1 MSGHNKWSKIKRAKG
16 AADAK
21 RSKQYSKI
29 LKEVA
34 VAVRESGP
42 DPDSNPRLRLL
53 VQNARGCNM
62 PKDTLMRAINKA
74 SDKDAA
80 VLQEIT
86 FECHANHGIALFIE
100 CLSDNNMRTVANI
113 RSIMNKNGGTMETNG
128 SLSFLFTRKGVF
140 VIPRKPDMNID
151 ELEMTLIDGGLEEME
166 VDDDYITLYTAY
178 EDFGNMVKMLEEL
191 NIECESAELQRIPN
205 TSSTTWRFPTI
216 SKRNNEVIFSPH
228 SGRQPRRHD
237 FPCRRGAE
245 GGRPHPGGGYP
256 HLAGGD
262 AALRH
267 NHTPAALPYL

>member
-34 VAVRESGP
+34 VAVREGGP

-62 PKDTLMRAINKA
+62 PKDTLMRAISKA

-86 FECHANHGIALFIE
+86 FECHVSHGIALFIE
-100 CLSDNNMRTVANI
+100 CLSDNNMRTVANV

-128 SLSFLFTRKGVF
+128 SLSFAFTRKGVF
-140 VIPRKPDMNID
+140 VVPRKPEMDVE
-151 ELEMTLIDGGLEEME
+151 ELEMNLIDGGLDEME
-166 VDDDYITLYTAY
+166 VDDEYLTLYTAY
-178 EDFGNMVKMLEEL
+178 EDFGNMVKTLEEMG
-191 NIECESAELQRIPN
+191 IECESAELQRIAN
-205 TSSTTWRFPTI
+205 TPREIDTDTI
-216 SKRNNEVIFSPH
+216 RKVMKVINLLEEDDDVTNVF
-228 SGRQPRRHD
+228 HD
-237 FPCRRGAE
+237 MDIPDDFE
-245 GGRPHPGGGYP
+245 EEE
-256 HLAGGD
+256 
-262 AALRH
+262 
-267 NHTPAALPYL
+267 

>member
-100 CLSDNNMRTVANI
+100 CLSDNNMRTVANV
-113 RSIMNKNGGTMETNG
+113 RSIMNKFGGTMETNG

-140 VIPRKPDMNID
+140 VIPRKTEMDVE
-151 ELEMTLIDGGLEEME
+151 ELEMSLIDGGLEEME
-166 VDDDYITLYTAY
+166 VDDEYLTLYTAY
-178 EDFGNMVKMLEEL
+178 EDFGNMVKMLEDMK
-191 NIECESAELQRIPN
+191 IECESAELQRIPN
-205 TSSTTWRFPTI
+205 TTRSIDADSMR
-216 SKRNNEVIFSPH
+216 KVLKVINMLEDDDDVTNVF
-228 SGRQPRRHD
+228 HD
-237 FPCRRGAE
+237 MEIPDDFE
-245 GGRPHPGGGYP
+245 E
-256 HLAGGD
+256 D
-262 AALRH
+262 E
-267 NHTPAALPYL
+267 

>member
-34 VAVRESGP
+34 VAVREGGP

-62 PKDTLMRAINKA
+62 PKDTLMRAISKA

-86 FECHANHGIALFIE
+86 FECHASHGIALFIE
-100 CLSDNNMRTVANI
+100 CLSDNNMRTVANV

-128 SLSFLFTRKGVF
+128 SLSFLFDRKGVF
-140 VIPRKPDMNID
+140 VVPRKSEMDVE
-151 ELEMTLIDGGLEEME
+151 ELEMALIDGGLEEME
-166 VDDDYITLYTAY
+166 ADDEYLTLYTAY
-178 EDFGNMVKMLEEL
+178 EDFGNMVKMLEEMK
-191 NIECESAELQRIPN
+191 IECESAELQRIPN
-205 TSSTTWRFPTI
+205 TTR
-216 SKRNNEVIFSPH
+216 EVDADTCRKVMKIVNMLEEDDDVTNVF
-228 SGRQPRRHD
+228 HD
-237 FPCRRGAE
+237 MEIPDDYE
-245 GGRPHPGGGYP
+245 EE
-256 HLAGGD
+256 
-262 AALRH
+262 
-267 NHTPAALPYL
+267 

>member
-86 FECHANHGIALFIE
+86 FECHATHGIALFIE
-100 CLSDNNMRTVANI
+100 CLSDNNMRTVANV
-113 RSIMNKNGGTMETNG
+113 RSIMNKFGGTMETNG

-140 VIPRKPDMNID
+140 VIPRKADMD
-151 ELEMTLIDGGLEEME
+151 VEELEMNLIDAGLEEME
-166 VDDDYITLYTAY
+166 VDDDYLTIYTAY
-178 EDFGNMVKMLEEL
+178 EDFGSMVKALEDMK
-191 NIECESAELQRIPN
+191 IECESAELQRIPN
-205 TSSTTWRFPTI
+205 TTRSIDEESMR
-216 SKRNNEVIFSPH
+216 KVLKVINMLEEDDDVTNVF
-228 SGRQPRRHD
+228 HD
-237 FPCRRGAE
+237 MEIPDDFE
-245 GGRPHPGGGYP
+245 E
-256 HLAGGD
+256 D
-262 AALRH
+262 E
-267 NHTPAALPYL
+267 

>member
-34 VAVRESGP
+34 VAVREGGP

-62 PKDTLMRAINKA
+62 PKDTLMRAISKA

-86 FECHANHGIALFIE
+86 FECHVSHGIALFIE
-100 CLSDNNMRTVANI
+100 CLSDNNMRTVANV

-128 SLSFLFTRKGVF
+128 SLGFLFDRKGVF
-140 VIPRKPDMNID
+140 LVPRKPEMDVE
-151 ELEMTLIDGGLEEME
+151 ELEMNLIDGGLEEME
-166 VDDDYITLYTAY
+166 VDDEYLTLYTAY
-178 EDFGNMVKMLEEL
+178 EDFGNMVKTLEEMG
-191 NIECESAELQRIPN
+191 IECESAELQRIPN
-205 TSSTTWRFPTI
+205 TTREMDPETI
-216 SKRNNEVIFSPH
+216 RKVMKIINLLEEDDDVTNVF
-228 SGRQPRRHD
+228 HD
-237 FPCRRGAE
+237 MEIPDDFE
-245 GGRPHPGGGYP
+245 EE
-256 HLAGGD
+256 
-262 AALRH
+262 
-267 NHTPAALPYL
+267 

>member
-34 VAVRESGP
+34 VAVREGGP
-42 DPDSNPRLRLL
+42 DPESNPRLRLL

-80 VLQEIT
+80 VMQEIT
-86 FECHANHGIALFIE
+86 FECHVAHGIALFIE

-140 VIPRKPDMNID
+140 VIPRKPDMD
-151 ELEMTLIDGGLEEME
+151 VEELEMTLIDGGLEEME
-166 VDDDYITLYTAY
+166 VDDDYLTLYTAY
-178 EDFGNMVKMLEEL
+178 EDFGNMVKMLEEMH
-191 NIECESAELQRIPN
+191 IECESAELQRIPN
-205 TSSTTWRFPTI
+205 TTREIDPDSMR
-216 SKRNNEVIFSPH
+216 KVLKVINLLEEDDDVTNVF
-228 SGRQPRRHD
+228 HD
-237 FPCRRGAE
+237 MEIPDDFE
-245 GGRPHPGGGYP
+245 E
-256 HLAGGD
+256 D
-262 AALRH
+262 E
-267 NHTPAALPYL
+267 

>member
-34 VAVRESGP
+34 VAVREGGP

-62 PKDTLMRAINKA
+62 PKDTLMRAISKA

-86 FECHANHGIALFIE
+86 FECHASHGIALFIE
-100 CLSDNNMRTVANI
+100 CLSDNNMRTVANV

-128 SLSFLFTRKGVF
+128 SLSFLFDRKGVF
-140 VIPRKPDMNID
+140 VVPRKPEMDVE
-151 ELEMTLIDGGLEEME
+151 ELEMSLIDGGLEEME
-166 VDDDYITLYTAY
+166 ADEEYLTLYTAY
-178 EDFGNMVKMLEEL
+178 EDFGNMVKMLEEMK
-191 NIECESAELQRIPN
+191 IECESAELQRIPN
-205 TSSTTWRFPTI
+205 TTR
-216 SKRNNEVIFSPH
+216 EVDADTCRKVMKIINMLEEDDDVTNVF
-228 SGRQPRRHD
+228 HD
-237 FPCRRGAE
+237 MEIPDDYE
-245 GGRPHPGGGYP
+245 EE
-256 HLAGGD
+256 
-262 AALRH
+262 
-267 NHTPAALPYL
+267 

>member
-34 VAVRESGP
+34 VAVREGGP

-62 PKDTLMRAINKA
+62 PKDTLMRAISKA

-86 FECHANHGIALFIE
+86 FECHASHGIALFIE
-100 CLSDNNMRTVANI
+100 CLSDNNMRTVANV

-128 SLSFLFTRKGVF
+128 SLSFLFDRKGVF
-140 VIPRKPDMNID
+140 VIPRKPEMNVD
-151 ELEMTLIDGGLEEME
+151 ELEMELIDGGLEEME
-166 VDDDYITLYTAY
+166 ADEEYLTLYTAY
-178 EDFGNMVKMLEEL
+178 EDFGNMVKTLEEKG
-191 NIECESAELQRIPN
+191 IECESAELQRIPN
-205 TSSTTWRFPTI
+205 TTR
-216 SKRNNEVIFSPH
+216 EVDTDTCRKVMKIINLLEEDDDVTNVF
-228 SGRQPRRHD
+228 HD
-237 FPCRRGAE
+237 MEIPDDFE
-245 GGRPHPGGGYP
+245 EE
-256 HLAGGD
+256 
-262 AALRH
+262 
-267 NHTPAALPYL
+267 